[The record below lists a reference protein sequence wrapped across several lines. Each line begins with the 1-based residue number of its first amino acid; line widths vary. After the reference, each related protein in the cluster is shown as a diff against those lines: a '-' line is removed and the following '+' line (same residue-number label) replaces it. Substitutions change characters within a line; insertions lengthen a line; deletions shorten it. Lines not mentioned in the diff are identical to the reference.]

1 MKMFWGKCD
10 LLKFTQT
17 VEELNSLI
25 IIKETE
31 EQNKIYTY
39 TQIKSQLVSEWE
51 GLSIGSFISKF
62 YQLLI

>member
-39 TQIKSQLVSEWE
+39 TQIKSQLVSEW
-51 GLSIGSFISKF
+51 GGV
-62 YQLLI
+62 

>member
-25 IIKETE
+25 KETE

-39 TQIKSQLVSEWE
+39 TQIKSQLVSEWG